1 MNKNLDDFCRK
12 LLRNLDDESSENGL
26 DSESIA
32 WEFVRSSASRPVPRW
47 RS

>member
-1 MNKNLDDFCRK
+1 MTKNLDDFCRK
-12 LLRNLDDESSENGL
+12 LLRDQDDEPYEEGL

>member
-1 MNKNLDDFCRK
+1 MTKNLDDFCRK

-32 WEFVRSSASRPVPRW
+32 WEFVRSSASRPVPGW